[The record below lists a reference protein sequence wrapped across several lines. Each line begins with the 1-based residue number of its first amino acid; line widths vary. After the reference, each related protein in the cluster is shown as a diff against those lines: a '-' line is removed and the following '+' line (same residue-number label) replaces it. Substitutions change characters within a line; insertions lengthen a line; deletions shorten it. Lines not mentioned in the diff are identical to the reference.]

1 MTIFCLSALFFHI
14 LSILGCTWPEF
25 RCKKNWF
32 WHGAGNTIPVL
43 KPAKIACF
51 LFCIISFPWYHLNID
66 TTCHTYPFQNTLK
79 AREEKEKKKK
89 PDANSPCHDLDGRK
103 TKTCA
108 ELNGIL
114 MNLFMTGNN
123 LDCIKNMS
131 GPWNSTKIVSKICLR
146 RS

>member
-1 MTIFCLSALFFHI
+1 MSYLSL
-14 LSILGCTWPEF
+14 P
-25 RCKKNWF
+25 K
-32 WHGAGNTIPVL
+32 
-43 KPAKIACF
+43 
-51 LFCIISFPWYHLNID
+51 
-66 TTCHTYPFQNTLK
+66 HTK
-79 AREEKEKKKK
+79 SKGGKGKKKKK

-131 GPWNSTKIVSKICLR
+131 GP
-146 RS
+146 